1 MQVKFLNG
9 NAYVFDQTVLKANVK
24 LPVSYLNPQY
34 AQSPSYLV
42 IYCEN
47 NTSFLLI
54 NKLELVQMVIEC
66 GIYDIIIVSDNF
78 IAKQLANSVEL
89 FNVYSL
95 SFIQR
100 FTGFAS
106 SNGSEI
112 FIKQTSTLFVIGV
125 QSQHSESDFI
135 TKRHVND
142 SPVQYE
148 SQIKN
153 QSPPQNEN
161 LINSTDQN
169 KEKIQSESQNIKI
182 ETKKLF
188 IKQFITERLNVV
200 SNANSVLAFDL
211 SSAQII
217 FFKSNQQKIFVF
229 DSEINGVVPVNKG
242 FVVKTESAFYLVNS
256 QIIELKQINGK
267 VMRCQSNYNQMKD
280 ILVFENEL
288 YLLDNQQ
295 VYVFNKDDVEE
306 IGDVK
311 VISNAENQGLH
322 VCL

>member
-1 MQVKFLNG
+1 MQVKFLNS
-9 NAYVFDQTVLKANVK
+9 NAYVFDQTVLKVK
-24 LPVSYLNPQY
+24 VRLPGSYINPQY

-47 NTSFLLI
+47 NTNFMLI
-54 NKLELVQMVIEC
+54 NKLELVQMVVDC
-66 GIYDIIIVSDNF
+66 GIYDSIIVSDNF

-100 FTGFAS
+100 FTGSAS

-112 FIKQTSTLFVIGV
+112 FIKQTSAIFVIGV

-135 TKRHVND
+135 TKRQVND
-142 SPVQYE
+142 SPVQNE
-148 SQIKN
+148 SVFENK
-153 QSPPQNEN
+153 SPLQNEN
-161 LINSTDQN
+161 NENHISDNNQNINTEQ
-169 KEKIQSESQNIKI
+169 KIKI

-188 IKQFITERLNVV
+188 IKQFITERQNVV
-200 SNANSVLAFDL
+200 SNTNSILAFDL

-229 DSEINGVVPVNKG
+229 DSEINGVVPVNNG
-242 FVVKTESAFYLVNS
+242 FVVKTESAFYLINE

-267 VMRCQSNYNQMKD
+267 VMRCQSNYTQMKD
-280 ILVFENEL
+280 ILVFEKEL

-295 VYVFNKDDVEE
+295 VYVFNKEDLEE